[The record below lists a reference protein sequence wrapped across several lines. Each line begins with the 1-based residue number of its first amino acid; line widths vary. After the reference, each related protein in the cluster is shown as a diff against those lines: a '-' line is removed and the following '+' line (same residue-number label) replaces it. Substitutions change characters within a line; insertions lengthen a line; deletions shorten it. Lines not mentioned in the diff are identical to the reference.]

1 MTSFITSMGFRSALL
16 GMGLLLSFVQLGFGQ
31 KAPVQDPYAGGILEK
46 VAKKY
51 KAYTSYKAA
60 FQRKTE
66 NVNGKPLDA
75 GTGTLS
81 VSKEKFRIESGD
93 IKLYCDGKTLYSYV
107 VSSKECNVTD
117 YEPNPDE
124 VNPIDVFDLYKR
136 GYKYMLAAELKT
148 PTGFVQMIDLE
159 PEDITRDIAKVRLVI
174 DKKTGSLK
182 KYIVTER
189 GTNNRTTF
197 TITSFTP
204 NVAIPAGYFVFDKK
218 AHPGVK
224 LVDLR

>member
-1 MTSFITSMGFRSALL
+1 MAKPYRSHPLRKVILTLSLALVSMAQAL
-16 GMGLLLSFVQLGFGQ
+16 SQ
-31 KAPVQDPYAGGILEK
+31 KAPVQDTYAAEILAK

-51 KAYTSYKAA
+51 KAYNSYKAA

-66 NVNGKPLDA
+66 NINGKTVDA
-75 GTGTLS
+75 GTGTLA
-81 VSKEKFRIESGD
+81 VAKDKFRIESGG

-124 VNPIDVFDLYKR
+124 VNPVDVFDLYKR
-136 GYKYMLAAELKT
+136 GYKYMLAAELKS

-174 DKKTGSLK
+174 DKKTATLK

-189 GTNNRTTF
+189 GTNNRSTF

-204 NVAIPAGYFVFDKK
+204 NAALPASSFVFDKK